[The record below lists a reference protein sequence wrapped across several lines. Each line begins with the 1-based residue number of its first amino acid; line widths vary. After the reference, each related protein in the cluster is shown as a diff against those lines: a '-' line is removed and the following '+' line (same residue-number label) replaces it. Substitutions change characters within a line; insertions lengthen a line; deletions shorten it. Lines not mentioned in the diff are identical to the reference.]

1 VRTAAKP
8 GIVLFSTGMS
18 VFAVFLDTSILYV
31 AFPAITEAFPSSS
44 PSALSWVLNAYT
56 IVFAAM
62 LIPAGRIADRIGRR
76 RMFLGAV
83 VLFTTASVLC
93 GIAPSIELL
102 IASRVLQ
109 AVGAAAMIPSS
120 LALILQTF
128 TKQEQPRAIAIW
140 GAIGGV
146 AGAAGPTLGS
156 IVIQTLDWR
165 WVFFINLP
173 VGIVSYLV
181 GRRVLPEGR
190 EAERGRIPDPWSI
203 VLVILAVSTLS
214 YGIVETERFGWLSPV
229 LGISVSVSVLLFAA
243 FVWRSQRIDNAVLDL
258 ALFSS
263 KNFRWANLS
272 MCVYSAGFAVGFLC
286 NILFATEIW
295 SYSIIQAGFAIAV
308 GPATVALL
316 APRFGRLAG
325 RIGQRAILI
334 PGGLLWASG
343 QAFLLLVVTHDP
355 NYLGHFLPAQLLM
368 AVGVSMVLPQL
379 NSAAVKDLP
388 PDQLGQGS
396 ATSQASRNLGTTIG
410 VAIAIAL
417 LAATPGLT
425 GFHHAWIFGIS
436 TGIAVTLLALLLPGH
451 RTPQVEPDLDRA
463 GTGDPGST
471 VPGEPRTNERPPP
484 NAEAPLTA

>member
-1 VRTAAKP
+1 MRAAAKP
-8 GIVLFSTGMS
+8 GIVLFSTGLS

-31 AFPAITEAFPSSS
+31 AFPAIIEAFPTSTPSS
-44 PSALSWVLNAYT
+44 LSWVLNAYT
-56 IVFAAM
+56 IIFAAT

-83 VLFTTASVLC
+83 VVFTVASMLC
-93 GIAPSIELL
+93 GVAPSVELL

-109 AVGAAAMIPSS
+109 ALGAAAMIPSS

-128 TKQEQPRAIAIW
+128 PRQEQPRAIAIW

-173 VGIVSYLV
+173 VGIISYLV
-181 GRRVLPEGR
+181 GRRVLPEGK
-190 EAERGRIPDPWSI
+190 ESVRGRIPDPWSI
-203 VLVILAVSTLS
+203 ALIIAAVSVAS
-214 YGIVETERFGWLSPV
+214 YGIVETERYGWLSPV
-229 LGISVSVSVLLFAA
+229 LGASIAVSVVLFAI
-243 FVWRSQRIDNAVLDL
+243 FVWRSRRIDNAVLDL
-258 ALFSS
+258 QLFDSA
-263 KNFRWANLS
+263 NFRWANLS
-272 MCVYSAGFAVGFLC
+272 MTIYSAGFSVIFLC
-286 NILFATEIW
+286 NILFTTEIW
-295 SYSIIQAGFAIAV
+295 NYSIIQAGFAIAI

-334 PGGLLWASG
+334 PGGVVWALGSCY
-343 QAFLLLVVTHDP
+343 LLVLATEEP
-355 NYLGHFLPAQLLM
+355 NYLLHFLPAQLM
-368 AVGVSMVLPQL
+368 TAIGVSMILPQL

-396 ATSQASRNLGTTIG
+396 AMSQASRNVGTTIG

-417 LAATPGLT
+417 LAAAPGIS
-425 GFHHAWIFGIS
+425 GFHHNWLFGIA
-436 TGIAVTLLALLLPGH
+436 TGLCVTLLALLLP
-451 RTPQVEPDLDRA
+451 RQAPAVPEETVNDVQVTREGP
-463 GTGDPGST
+463 
-471 VPGEPRTNERPPP
+471 
-484 NAEAPLTA
+484 